1 LTGGIAA
8 GKSEALAAFARL
20 GAATLSTDA
29 VVHELLDD
37 PLVRARLLDRWG
49 GEVVAGDTV
58 DRGRVGAI
66 VFDSTEE
73 LAWLESLLHPLVGER
88 VAEWRI
94 ALEPGHELAVVEVP
108 LLFET
113 GMQDAFD
120 ATVAVVAAAE
130 TRAQRAGLRGTELL
144 ESRSDRQLPQE
155 EKAARATYVLVNDG
169 SLATLEREV
178 AALMERLTQ
187 VTPSGA

>member
-1 LTGGIAA
+1 M
-8 GKSEALAAFARL
+8 
-20 GAATLSTDA
+20 
-29 VVHELLDD
+29 
-37 PLVRARLLDRWG
+37 
-49 GEVVAGDTV
+49 VAGDTV

-88 VAEWRI
+88 VADWRI
-94 ALEPGHELAVVEVP
+94 TLEPEHDLAVVEVP

-113 GMQDAFD
+113 SMQDVFD
-120 ATVAVVAAAE
+120 ATVAVVAGDE
-130 TRAQRAGLRGTELL
+130 TRAHRAGLRGTELL

-169 SLATLEREV
+169 TLAALEREV

-187 VTPSGA
+187 PTRSSG

>member
-1 LTGGIAA
+1 
-8 GKSEALAAFARL
+8 L

-29 VVHELLDD
+29 VVHDLLEDAA
-37 PLVRARLLDRWG
+37 VRDRLLDRWG
-49 GEVVAGDTV
+49 REVVADGTV

-73 LAWLESLLHPLVGER
+73 LAWLESVLHPLVGER

-94 ALEPGHELAVVEVP
+94 TLEPDHDLAVVEVP

-113 GMQDAFD
+113 SMQDAFD
-120 ATVAVVAAAE
+120 ATVAVVAADE

-155 EKAARATYVLVNDG
+155 EKAARATYVLMNDD

>member
-1 LTGGIAA
+1 
-8 GKSEALAAFARL
+8 L

-49 GEVVAGDTV
+49 AEVVAGDTV

-88 VAEWRI
+88 VAEWRMAI
-94 ALEPGHELAVVEVP
+94 EPGYELAVVEVP

-113 GMQDAFD
+113 RMEDAFD
-120 ATVAVVAAAE
+120 ATVAVVAADE
-130 TRAQRAGLRGTELL
+130 TRAHRAGLRGTELL
-144 ESRSDRQLPQE
+144 ESRSDRQLRQE

-169 SLATLEREV
+169 SLAALERDV